1 MKRILLLALCI
12 CGFQWCDAQTVNQL
26 FSSMSKQSSVT
37 KISMNSTAM
46 FFASLMT
53 STYGVDKIDVLC
65 MEDCNPSM
73 RESFRETMENMQDR
87 DFETLVSVNDKGEKV
102 KILVKID
109 DESISELVVL
119 VLDTDITM
127 VRLWGEINPKDIA
140 QLSEEYGA

>member
-1 MKRILLLALCI
+1 
-12 CGFQWCDAQTVNQL
+12 
-26 FSSMSKQSSVT
+26 
-37 KISMNSTAM
+37 M
-46 FFASLMT
+46 FFT
-53 STYGVDKIDVLC
+53 SMLTAAYGVKDIDVLC
-65 MEDCNPSM
+65 LEDCKPSM
-73 RESFRETMENMQDR
+73 CESFREAMENMQDR
-87 DFETLVSVNDKGEKV
+87 DFETLVSVNDKEEKV